1 MGRLDNRV
9 AIVTGAAPG
18 MRAALGAE
26 FARALAA
33 EGAAVALADVDDT
46 KQLAAEIEAAGGRA
60 LPLTTDVS
68 DETQVRAMV
77 GDTIAA
83 FGQVDILV
91 NNAALG
97 SNIPPVPVTELS
109 VADWDR
115 FMAVNLRGPFICT
128 KAVVA
133 PMKERGYG
141 KIINIGSTTNMV
153 GLPNRLHYTT
163 AKGGILAMT
172 RSLAQE
178 LGPFGIRVNS
188 LAYGAITSR
197 LNEAEFA
204 GDPEREAR
212 IVGSRALQ
220 SHLRADDLAG
230 TLVFLACK
238 DSDAMSGQTV
248 VTDMGGFYY

>member
-188 LAYGAITSR
+188 HRYFGCDR
-197 LNEAEFA
+197 DE
-204 GDPEREAR
+204 
-212 IVGSRALQ
+212 
-220 SHLRADDLAG
+220 
-230 TLVFLACK
+230 
-238 DSDAMSGQTV
+238 
-248 VTDMGGFYY
+248 